1 MTRAKF
7 APSASATV
15 PATPTT
21 TRRGETGA
29 SSPEVGERGDD
40 DGVPEDDVVSP
51 SASSDAPLAR
61 VARRVGSAS
70 LRPVRAVANENAL
83 DDTREQFWA
92 VSVSRLDTRA
102 DGDDGLGGRLLLGS
116 GLGRVREQLPQ
127 RRVHL
132 DASAASSA
140 YYTMR
145 LSELDPQAQ
154 AASAGPPPEKSSGSW
169 KVCTARDHVVTVV

>member
-7 APSASATV
+7 PPSASATV

-61 VARRVGSAS
+61 VARRVSSRDRANDDDERVETNVARAS
-70 LRPVRAVANENAL
+70 VADAM
-83 DDTREQFWA
+83 
-92 VSVSRLDTRA
+92 SRR
-102 DGDDGLGGRLLLGS
+102 
-116 GLGRVREQLPQ
+116 
-127 RRVHL
+127 
-132 DASAASSA
+132 
-140 YYTMR
+140 
-145 LSELDPQAQ
+145 
-154 AASAGPPPEKSSGSW
+154 
-169 KVCTARDHVVTVV
+169 